1 METLKGPKG
10 SRVLN
15 PTLQISPMRYTAKGK
30 PAAQGALL
38 PALPSRGEKILHNH
52 FVGDGGRYQKQ
63 DREDQEKR
71 TLDSGSPSG
80 VQPQQECQAHVLHLR
95 RGKQEKEAE
104 WEPGRAAISAPAAAA
119 SPLGYTHQGQPGH
132 GPIRHRNEGKAPPT
146 TRILSTLTVQMEM
159 HQGRYLHSS

>member
-63 DREDQEKR
+63 DREDQETR

-80 VQPQQECQAHVLHLR
+80 VQPSAGVSGSCASSQKRQTGEGGRVGAWPCCYLCSSCSCIPFGLYT
-95 RGKQEKEAE
+95 
-104 WEPGRAAISAPAAAA
+104 PG
-119 SPLGYTHQGQPGH
+119 
-132 GPIRHRNEGKAPPT
+132 T
-146 TRILSTLTVQMEM
+146 TRAWSN
-159 HQGRYLHSS
+159 